1 MLKSIVKV
9 RRPKLLLDSKDILP
23 LCFIGLTTF
32 SLISFLFL
40 LFLSF
45 KVNQLAARKTTF
57 VQLVNGR
64 ALVISEQHYLY
75 RHPEVIKN
83 TVRQWANLT
92 FNWDGVIPG
101 TKELD
106 KGRDIGK
113 SKRVTTNAYIASF
126 LIQSGKKGFRNAV
139 LKELAKITPTRVFGG
154 QVRSK
159 IIISYLSAPRQVK
172 LGEWEVDM
180 VATRVLVNL
189 SGGTDEEINFNRT
202 FRLQAVD
209 IPSPQLNENSALEQQ
224 LYEIRSAGLE
234 ITKISEFTEERQSE
248 KGRE

>member
-1 MLKSIVKV
+1 MLKSLRQV
-9 RRPKLLLDSKDILP
+9 RQPKLILDSKDILP

-45 KVNQLAARKTTF
+45 KVNRIATKKTTF
-57 VQLVNGR
+57 VQLVNGSS
-64 ALVISEQHYLY
+64 LVISEQDYLY

-92 FNWDGVIPG
+92 FNWDGIIPG

-106 KGRDIGK
+106 KGKDIGK
-113 SKRVTTNAYIASF
+113 GKRITTNAYIGSF
-126 LIQSGKKGFRNAV
+126 LIQSGQKGFRQAA
-139 LKELAKITPTRVFGG
+139 LTALAEITPSRVFGG

-159 IIISYLSAPRQVK
+159 IIISYLSVPRQIK
-172 LGEWEVDM
+172 MGEWEVDI

-189 SGGTDEEINFNRT
+189 SGGADEEITFNRT

-209 IPSPQLNENSALEQQ
+209 IPSQPANDNSPLERQ

-234 ITKISEFTEERQSE
+234 INKISDFTPN
-248 KGRE
+248 K

>member
-1 MLKSIVKV
+1 MLKSLKQV

-32 SLISFLFL
+32 SFISFLFL
-40 LFLSF
+40 LFISF
-45 KVNQLAARKTTF
+45 KFNQLAAKKTTF

-64 ALVISEQHYLY
+64 SLVISEQDYLY

-92 FNWDGVIPG
+92 FNWDGNIPG
-101 TKELD
+101 TKDID

-113 SKRVTTNAYIASF
+113 GKRITTNAYIGSF
-126 LIQSGKKGFRNAV
+126 LIQSGKQGFRQAALNAIA
-139 LKELAKITPTRVFGG
+139 EITPSRVFAG
-154 QVRSK
+154 QIRSK
-159 IIISYLSAPRQVK
+159 IIISYLSAPRQIK
-172 LGEWEVDM
+172 MGEWEVDM

-189 SGGTDEEINFNRT
+189 AGGEDEEINFNRT

-209 IPSPQLNENSALEQQ
+209 IPSQSLNKNFPLEQQ

-234 ITKISEFTEERQSE
+234 ITKIAEFTPN
-248 KGRE
+248 K

>member
-1 MLKSIVKV
+1 MLKSIAKVK
-9 RRPKLLLDSKDILP
+9 RPKLLLDSKDILP

-40 LFLSF
+40 LFLNF

-57 VQLVNGR
+57 VQLLNGR
-64 ALVISEQHYLY
+64 ALVISEQDYLY

-92 FNWDGVIPG
+92 FNWHGIIPG

-113 SKRVTTNAYIASF
+113 GKRITTNAYIGSF
-126 LIQSGKKGFRNAV
+126 LIQSGKQGFRQAALNAIA
-139 LKELAKITPTRVFGG
+139 EITPSRVFSG

-159 IIISYLSAPRQVK
+159 IIISYLSAPRQIK
-172 LGEWEVDM
+172 IGEWEVDM

-189 SGGTDEEINFNRT
+189 AGGGDEEINFNRT

-209 IPSPQLNENSALEQQ
+209 IPSKPANNDSPLERQ
-224 LYEIRSAGLE
+224 LYDIRSAGLE
-234 ITKISEFTEERQSE
+234 ITKISEFIPN
-248 KGRE
+248 K